1 MSTVNL
7 EAYIK
12 YTTQEGENEYKRIHS
27 EKVSLDSIEH
37 VAVGLCSEH
46 GFDDSFVKEESDS
59 SGQLSF
65 LARDTK
71 KKRELQLVL
80 KGKKQVLEEIEDTG
94 ILES

>member
-12 YTTQEGENEYKRIHS
+12 YTTQDGENECERIHT

-37 VAVGLCSEH
+37 VAVSLCAEH
-46 GFDDSFVKEESDS
+46 GFDDSFVKEESEA
-59 SGQLSF
+59 SGQLTFSSM
-65 LARDTK
+65 DSK
-71 KKRELQLVL
+71 KKRELHVVL